1 MYLLDTNV
9 CVHLLNGRHSQ
20 IIENFKKHSPS
31 KLVICSVV
39 KAELFFGA
47 RNSKKV
53 EANLQLL
60 TQFFEPLNSVAF
72 GDNAAAEYGAIR
84 ADLTSQGKIIG
95 SNDLLIAAIA
105 KANNLV
111 LVTNNSKEFAR
122 VTGLRMVDWQS
133 K

>member
-9 CVHLLNGRHSQ
+9 CIHLLNGRHPQ
-20 IIENFKKHSPS
+20 ILEHFKKHSPS
-31 KLVICSVV
+31 ELVICSVV

-72 GDNAAAEYGAIR
+72 EDNAAAEYGVIR
-84 ADLTSQGKIIG
+84 ADLTHQGKIIG

-122 VTGLRMVDWQS
+122 ITGLRMVDWQ
-133 K
+133 